1 MDYLI
6 ISRNSAL
13 ARRYPIMKRKPIDF
27 KRIKRMGKKLTV
39 CIETDNDVQRL
50 ESEEGVHINTLL
62 AKFKEVNVDN
72 KDYVVLIR
80 R

>member
-13 ARRYPIMKRKPIDF
+13 ARRYPVMKRKPIDF

-39 CIETDNDVQRL
+39 CIETDVDVQKL
-50 ESEEGVHINTLL
+50 EQEEGVHINTILN
-62 AKFKEVNVDN
+62 KFKEVNVDN